1 MDDED
6 KLRKALLKKALGY
19 NADEVVEEYTFDDEG
34 ALKLSKKKVTSKHYG
49 PDISAVKVLLERFYK
64 SYEDKISAFDDEELE
79 EEGLRLIKALKES
92 ENGNK

>member
-34 ALKLSKKKVTSKHYG
+34 GLKLSKKKVTSKHYG

-79 EEGLRLIKALKES
+79 EERLRLIKALKES